1 MKTSRATSVTQ
12 IKEKIVKEGLQT
24 KRELQKEKSK
34 SDSNKMRKN

>member
-1 MKTSRATSVTQ
+1 MKTLRATSVTQ

-34 SDSNKMRKN
+34 SNSAEKR